1 MKDMRKCDATMTPSP
16 LTVGYKII
24 SFQNIRVSVDINNV
38 NTFSFSICDELRT
51 MSLKFIHSL

>member
-16 LTVGYKII
+16 LTVGSKII